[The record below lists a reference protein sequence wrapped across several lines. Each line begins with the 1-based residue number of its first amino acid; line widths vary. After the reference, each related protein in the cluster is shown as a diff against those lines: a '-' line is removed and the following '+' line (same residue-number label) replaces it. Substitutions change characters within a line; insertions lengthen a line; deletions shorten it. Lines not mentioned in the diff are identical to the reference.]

1 MIVGDVVLEDCE
13 QLLQLLIRHMLLA
26 IYYYLLE
33 VIHSDIWLTLIQQ
46 HCYTTYIDSQI
57 WFVLIKQGL
66 CLVIRNIFAIL
77 IKRSCNSL
85 IRDVLFVFCQLLL
98 QLCDRYI
105 LLIAIKH
112 ILQLCNREA
121 ILTFLYE
128 QLNLLVWNILLVLS
142 QPLEQIINGDGLL
155 RRCLSRYCERSIQ
168 SHYHWTCR
176 REGHIYIYRYS
187 IEVRNCD

>member
-1 MIVGDVVLEDCE
+1 MIIGDVVLEDCE

-46 HCYTTYIDSQI
+46 YYYATCIDGKI

-66 CLVIRNIFAIL
+66 CLVIRDILAIL
-77 IKRSCNSL
+77 IKRSRNSL
-85 IRDVLFVFCQLLL
+85 IRDILFMFCQLLL
-98 QLCDRYI
+98 QLSYRYI

-112 ILQLCNREA
+112 IFQLCNREA

-128 QLNLLVWNILLVLS
+128 QLNLLIWNILLVLS
-142 QPLEQIINGDGLL
+142 QPL
-155 RRCLSRYCERSIQ
+155 
-168 SHYHWTCR
+168 
-176 REGHIYIYRYS
+176 
-187 IEVRNCD
+187 